1 MNQSIKLQTTS
12 ILHVPLNNYEKDFTF
27 IVNGKEFQ
35 TTKVIADLLSPK
47 ISNSHLLD
55 PTISH
60 IIINTRSQGNF
71 QRFLNLQKF
80 ELENISSDELLFFGE
95 IIEQLGTENVDINI
109 AKVDITIDNVLN
121 CLLHDFPFRHLYSQ
135 QIEEEIEFISKNF
148 IEIEQ
153 NQQSSLLNLPK
164 ELLSSILSN
173 PNLVIE
179 SEDKLLNFINELYLK
194 SNEYS
199 ILYEYILFANVQS
212 SSINDFL
219 TVFDFND
226 LNSSSWHSISNRLK
240 QKVNQTESF
249 QNSKRYKFK
258 ETKSACNDIKYTG
271 EAFNGI
277 FNYFRKHSNIQDEV
291 KITASSVGQ
300 GNIESIVQI
309 NSPNLPFNTQDKR
322 ESWVCFEFINHKVAL
337 TNYTIRSNNWGAGS
351 HHLKSWVIEGSK
363 DKQKWDIIDDVK
375 NCSFLNG
382 SNYVHTFSVQ
392 NQNKNEF

>member
-1 MNQSIKLQTTS
+1 M
-12 ILHVPLNNYEKDFTF
+12 HVPLNNYEKDFTF

-80 ELENISSDELLFFGE
+80 ELENISNDELLFFGE

-199 ILYEYILFANVQS
+199 ILYEYILFSNVQS

-226 LNSSSWHSISNRLK
+226 LN
-240 QKVNQTESF
+240 
-249 QNSKRYKFK
+249 
-258 ETKSACNDIKYTG
+258 
-271 EAFNGI
+271 
-277 FNYFRKHSNIQDEV
+277 
-291 KITASSVGQ
+291 
-300 GNIESIVQI
+300 
-309 NSPNLPFNTQDKR
+309 
-322 ESWVCFEFINHKVAL
+322 
-337 TNYTIRSNNWGAGS
+337 
-351 HHLKSWVIEGSK
+351 
-363 DKQKWDIIDDVK
+363 
-375 NCSFLNG
+375 
-382 SNYVHTFSVQ
+382 
-392 NQNKNEF
+392 